1 MFEFVYGSLVFVYVH
16 KMFEFEY
23 GFQPCL
29 IHVTCIR
36 IRITNDVCIGVRI
49 TGNRVRIAI
58 RDLIAEV
65 VLGYSGK
72 YNDPLR
78 FLKGLSQCSHMHVER
93 PRGIKKFAVDKLR
106 WQF

>member
-1 MFEFVYGSLVFVYVH
+1 MFEFVYGSLVFVYEH

-49 TGNRVRIAI
+49 AGIRVRIAM
-58 RDLIAEV
+58 RGLIAEV

-72 YNDPLR
+72 DNDPKVSCIVGTLVLR
-78 FLKGLSQCSHMHVER
+78 
-93 PRGIKKFAVDKLR
+93 KFILLC
-106 WQF
+106 